1 LERTGPARSDSEVNA
16 SGCEGFAGQSGNERA
31 TPGGHGTRQKGESVI
46 TTSLSPLQQTAAIG
60 HTDFWNDSCSIQELT
75 YAIANGAVG
84 ATSNPT
90 IVLAVLRKEL
100 PAWRERIAQLISE
113 NPSSS
118 EVEITWKLIEEMGVK
133 AAELLTPV
141 FVREQGRKGRISLQT
156 NPTFYRNASAIVEQA
171 LRFDSL
177 APNIQV
183 KVPATHGGVVAAEE
197 VTYRGLNLNATVCFT
212 IPQAIAIAEAV
223 ERGLER
229 RRAEGKDTS
238 TLTPVCTMM
247 VGRLDDWLK
256 VVTKKEAITIVPGHL
271 DWAGIAA
278 IKKAYGIFRQRGY
291 RTRLL
296 AAAYRHHL
304 HWSELIGG
312 DIIMTIPYDWQVQF
326 NQSNLEVKERM
337 RDAVDP
343 QIVAELYDKFAD
355 FRRAYDEDGM
365 TARDFDSYGA
375 TVRTLRAFIGSYYEL
390 LSFVR
395 DFMLPDPD
403 KK

>member
-1 LERTGPARSDSEVNA
+1 MV
-16 SGCEGFAGQSGNERA
+16 
-31 TPGGHGTRQKGESVI
+31 
-46 TTSLSPLQQTAAIG
+46 TTSLTPLQQTAAIRT
-60 HTDFWNDSCSIQELT
+60 TDFWNDSCSIQELT

-90 IVLAVLRKEL
+90 IVLAVLKKEL
-100 PAWRERIAQLISE
+100 PLWRERIVQIISE
-113 NPSSS
+113 NPASS
-118 EVEITWKLIEEMGVK
+118 EVEITWKLIEEMGAK
-133 AAELLTPV
+133 AAELLMPV
-141 FVREQGRKGRISLQT
+141 FTREQGRKGRISLQT
-156 NPTFYRNASAIVEQA
+156 NPTFYRNAPAIVEQA
-171 LRFDSL
+171 VRFDSL

-183 KVPATHGGVVAAEE
+183 KVPATSAGIVAAEE

-229 RRAEGKDTS
+229 RKAEGKDTS
-238 TLTPVCTMM
+238 KLTPVCTMM
-247 VGRLDDWLK
+247 VGRLDDWMK
-256 VVTKKEAITIVPGHL
+256 VTAKKENIMTVPGHL

-291 RTRLL
+291 QTRLL
-296 AAAYRHHL
+296 AAAYRHYM

-326 NQSNLEVKERM
+326 NQSDVEVKERM
-337 RDAVDP
+337 QDSVDP
-343 QIVAELYDKFAD
+343 QIVSELYGKFAE

-365 TARDFDSYGA
+365 AIREFDSYGA

-390 LSFVR
+390 LGFVR

>member
-1 LERTGPARSDSEVNA
+1 M
-16 SGCEGFAGQSGNERA
+16 
-31 TPGGHGTRQKGESVI
+31 I
-46 TTSLSPLQQTAAIG
+46 TTSLSPLQQTAAIRA
-60 HTDFWNDSCSIQELT
+60 TDFWNDSCSIQELK

-113 NPSSS
+113 NPTSS

-133 AAELLTPV
+133 AAEVLMPV
-141 FVREQGRKGRISLQT
+141 FEREQGKKGRISLQT
-156 NPTFYRNASAIVEQA
+156 NPTFYRNAPAIVEQA
-171 LRFDSL
+171 VRFDSL

-183 KVPATHGGVVAAEE
+183 KVPATRAGVVAAEE

-229 RRAEGKDTS
+229 RRAEDQDISK
-238 TLTPVCTMM
+238 LTPVCTMM
-247 VGRLDDWLK
+247 IGRLDDWMK
-256 VVTKKEAITIVPGHL
+256 VVAKKEGIMIVPGHL

-278 IKKAYGIFRQRGY
+278 IKKAYGIFRERGY

-296 AAAYRHHL
+296 AAAYRHHM

-326 NQSNLEVKERM
+326 NQSAIEVKQRM
-337 RDAVDP
+337 QDPVDP
-343 QIVAELYDKFAD
+343 QIVAELYEKFPD
-355 FRRAYDEDGM
+355 FRRAYDEGGI
-365 TARDFDSYGA
+365 AVRDFDGYGA
-375 TVRTLRAFIGSYYEL
+375 TVRTLRTFISSYYEL
-390 LSFVR
+390 LTFVR